1 MVSKD
6 ASDQSTI
13 RTMSLSEYTSAKYGL
28 LINVR
33 NEAIKLVDIEAVLQM
48 MFGVSNAHSI
58 R

>member
-1 MVSKD
+1 MLSSD
-6 ASDQSTI
+6 ASPHKTI

-28 LINVR
+28 LIKVR